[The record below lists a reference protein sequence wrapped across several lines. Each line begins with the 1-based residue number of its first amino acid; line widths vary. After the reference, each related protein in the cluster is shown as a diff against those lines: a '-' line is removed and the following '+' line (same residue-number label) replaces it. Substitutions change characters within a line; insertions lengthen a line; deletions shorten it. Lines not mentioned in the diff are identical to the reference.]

1 MLEKETTG
9 LIVIDIQGKL
19 ARIVDDSE
27 GMISQCEKLI
37 QGCQGLGLP
46 VLWLEQNPQRLG
58 STVEE
63 LRTLQTQPVFEKFT
77 FDGCKD
83 AQFAQA
89 LAQSGIQHWLVCG
102 IETHICVYQ
111 TVQSLIALG
120 YQAHVVS
127 DCVSSRSKESKAL
140 ALNKMTQLGAKTT
153 NVEMCLY
160 EILQDCRA
168 PEFKSILQ
176 LIK

>member
-1 MLEKETTG
+1 MLDKGNTG

-19 ARIVDDSE
+19 ARIVDNSQ

-37 QGCQGLGLP
+37 QGCRILDLP
-46 VLWLEQNPQRLG
+46 ILWLEQNPQRLG

-63 LRTLQTQPVFEKFT
+63 LRALQTTPPFEKFT
-77 FDGCKD
+77 FDGCKN

-89 LAQSGIQHWLVCG
+89 LAQSGVQHWLVCG

-111 TVQSLIALG
+111 TVQSLVKLG

-127 DCVSSRSKESKAL
+127 DCVSSRSKASKTL
-140 ALNKMTQLGAKTT
+140 ALNKMSQLGAHIC

-160 EILQDCRA
+160 EVIQDCRA
-168 PEFKSILQ
+168 LEFKSILQ